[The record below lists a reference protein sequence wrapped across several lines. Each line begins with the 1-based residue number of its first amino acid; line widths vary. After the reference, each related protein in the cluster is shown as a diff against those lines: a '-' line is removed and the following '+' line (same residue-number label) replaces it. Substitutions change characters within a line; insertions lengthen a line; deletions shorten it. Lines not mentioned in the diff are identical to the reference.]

1 MEQTS
6 NHKKAYV
13 AKSHQARSN
22 QATNDRATNDRTQRG
37 GPRPPAPPPTKS
49 ETNDFFKLFLED
61 VKYSGE
67 SELEVRFGTKQ
78 GHKQFLKNDYDNVV
92 KRLLSSGFTVH
103 ADQSLFRIQNEYTDV
118 KSGNTNISNVRTE
131 MVGMSNIQNYCRT
144 NMLPDTPL
152 AKGILFN
159 QKTRF
164 KTGVAPSGKPTFANA
179 LEFDDFNFRIAL
191 ATEHMLESSHP
202 IVQGLVRDW
211 SESKKS
217 FRYINRV
224 SFTHPDHPFRVD
236 MSMVKSSK
244 SRDRTGRFPI
254 PTFTVAESGVF
265 GQPVRYEMEIEL
277 RNDMVRDGMEDDGM
291 YSSPDKMYR
300 ALRKGIQLVLSGLQG
315 TNFPV
320 SYKEQSGVMLQY
332 MKMIHGREWGSGGS
346 SDRIPTKYFIG
357 PSSVTLHMKNVI
369 PESDNSTVVNI
380 RNQYTVTEKA
390 DGDRKML
397 YVSQSRKVYLI
408 TTAMV
413 PEFTGMLVRSDE
425 WANTLL
431 DGEHIALNK
440 RGEFIN
446 LYAAFDIY
454 QYKGRDVRR
463 NHFADLIVDTT
474 KPVTKSNLEKFRLP
488 LLQGFVKE
496 CSFESVLGGATG
508 IPLPMRVAAKS
519 FQGGGSSIFLGC
531 AKINQGI
538 KDGMYEYETDGLI
551 FTPANMGVGLE
562 SPTSTRGVA
571 NNKLTWQHSFKW
583 KPPEFNTIDFLVTF
597 DKDDSGGVKGNWI
610 QSADDGIKQ
619 YRTMRLRVGYDP
631 EKHHYNNPC
640 GDIMDDKLT
649 EYMGRGAGGAGR
661 TGRTDGPGGPPNQ
674 YIPALFFPTEPYD
687 DMAHVANRMI
697 TDTVGDMGRIFAENG
712 EVIEDETV
720 VEFRYDLDERAGW
733 RWKPIRVRHDKTEDY
748 RRGERKFGNDYSV
761 ANNNWHS
768 IHTPVTED
776 MISTGGGIPD
786 TVDDEDTYYVGNTGR
801 SQTRGLRD
809 FHNLYVKRMLVAGAT
824 KPGDQMIDYAVGKGG
839 DIPKWIH
846 GKLSFVFGLD
856 ISPDN
861 IENKMDGCCARYL
874 NYRKQ
879 YHTIPDCLFARA
891 DTSKLIRTGKA
902 FDTSR
907 GMMTIDA
914 LFGKG
919 KKDSAVLGKG
929 VYRMYG
935 RVADG
940 FDVGSIQFALHYMC
954 ENKTTFHNFLRNVS
968 ETVKK
973 EGRFIATCYD
983 GYEIVSRLREVEKGK
998 GVSLHR
1004 NGRKIW
1010 GVVKEYDGNDFEAT
1024 DECLGKGINVFQE
1037 SINKEFREYLV
1048 HPKYL
1053 EEQMAHYG
1061 FDLTQV
1067 EDVAG
1072 KTGSESVYGT
1082 GKFSALHDEMVRENS
1097 QYGSSAQRNY
1107 GTALRMSG
1115 EEKTISFLNRYYVFK
1130 KNRQVDAK
1138 KVYEMFVG
1146 E

>member
-1 MEQTS
+1 MNRTNQTS
-6 NHKKAYV
+6 SQQKAYV
-13 AKSHQARSN
+13 AKPHHATNRAKPH
-22 QATNDRATNDRTQRG
+22 QATN
-37 GPRPPAPPPTKS
+37 PRPNHQTEHRAAAPPTKT
-49 ETNDFFKLFLED
+49 EINEFFKMFLED

-67 SELEVRFGTKQ
+67 SELEVRFGTKR
-78 GHKQFLKNDYDNVV
+78 GHKPFLKNDYDNVV
-92 KRLLSSGFTVH
+92 KRLLSSGFTIH
-103 ADQSLFRIQNEYTDV
+103 ADQSLLRIQNEYTDV
-118 KSGNTNISNVRTE
+118 KTGNTKISNVRTE
-131 MVGMSNIQNYCRT
+131 MVGMSNIQDYCRT
-144 NMLPDTPL
+144 NLMPENPR

-159 QKTRF
+159 QKTGF
-164 KTGVAPSGKPTFANA
+164 KPSGGDTFTKA
-179 LEFDDFNFRIAL
+179 LEFDDFNFRIAI
-191 ATEHMLESSHP
+191 ATEHMMEASHP

-211 SESKKS
+211 SENKKS

-244 SRDRTGRFPI
+244 SNDRDGRFPI
-254 PTFTVAESGVF
+254 PTFTVSESGVF
-265 GQPVRYEMEIEL
+265 SQPAKYEMEIEM
-277 RNDMVRDGMEDDGM
+277 RNDMVREGMGDGGA
-291 YSSPDKMYR
+291 YVVPDNTYK
-300 ALRKGIQLVLSGLQG
+300 ALRKGIQLVLAGLQG
-315 TNFPV
+315 TNFPI
-320 SYKEQSGVMLQY
+320 SYKEQSGAMFQY
-332 MKMIHGREWGSGGS
+332 MKMVHGREWGTGS
-346 SDRIPTKYFIG
+346 SSQYISAKDFIG
-357 PSSVTLHMKNVI
+357 PSSVTLHMKNVV
-369 PESDNSTVVNI
+369 PESDNSQVVNI
-380 RNQYTVTEKA
+380 RNHYTVTEKA

-397 YVSQSRKVYLI
+397 YVAPSRKVYLI

-454 QYKGRDVRR
+454 HYKGRDVRR
-463 NHFADLIVDTT
+463 NQFIDLKMDMT
-474 KPVTKSNLEKFRLP
+474 KSVTKSTIEKFRLP
-488 LLQGFVKE
+488 LLQGFMKE
-496 CSFESVLGGATG
+496 CSYESVMGGG
-508 IPLPMRVAAKS
+508 GGGGSKLPMRVAAKS
-519 FQGGGSSIFLGC
+519 FQGGGTSIFAGC

-551 FTPANMGVGLE
+551 FTPANLGVGLDA
-562 SPTSTRGVA
+562 PTSTRGVA
-571 NNKLTWQHSFKW
+571 NKKLTWQHSFKW

-597 DKDDSGGVKGNWI
+597 AKNDAGGAKGSWV
-610 QSADDGIKQ
+610 QTADEGIKQ
-619 YRTMRLRVGYDP
+619 YRTMQLRVGYDP
-631 EKHHYNNPC
+631 QKHGYNNPC
-640 GDIMDDKLT
+640 GDIMDDTLT
-649 EYMGRGAGGAGR
+649 EYAGRGGGGGA
-661 TGRTDGPGGPPNQ
+661 DGPGGRDGPSNQ

-687 DMAHVANRMI
+687 EMAHVANRTI

-733 RWKPIRVRHDKTEDY
+733 RWKPIRVRHDKTGDY

-768 IHTPVTED
+768 IHVPVTED

-786 TVDDEDTYYVGNTGR
+786 TVDDEDTYYVGNTGQ

-809 FHNLYVKRMLVAGAT
+809 FHNLYVKRMLVAAAT

-846 GKLSFVFGLD
+846 GKLAFVYGLD
-856 ISPDN
+856 IAPDN
-861 IENKMDGCCARYL
+861 IENKVDGCCARYL

-879 YHTIPDCLFARA
+879 YHTIPDCLFAHA
-891 DTSKLIRTGKA
+891 DTGRLIRTGEA
-902 FDTSR
+902 FDTGR
-907 GMMTIDA
+907 GRMTTDA

-954 ENKTTFHNFLRNVS
+954 ENKKTFHNFLRNVS

-973 EGRFIATCYD
+973 DGRFIATCYD
-983 GYEIVSRLREVEKGK
+983 GYEIMSRLREVAKGD
-998 GVSLHR
+998 GVSLRR

-1010 GVVKEYDGNDFEAT
+1010 GVDRQYDGADFEAT
-1024 DECLGKGINVFQE
+1024 DECLGKAIDVFQE
-1037 SINKEFREYLV
+1037 SINKVFREYLV

-1072 KTGSESVYGT
+1072 KSGPESVYGT
-1082 GKFSALHDEMVRENS
+1082 GKFSALHDEMSRENS
-1097 QYGSSAQRNY
+1097 QYGSSANRNY

-1115 EEKTISFLNRYYVFK
+1115 EEKEISFLNRYYVFK

-1138 KVYEMFVG
+1138 KVYETLV
-1146 E
+1146 